1 MGIDFSVHF
10 TERYRQ
16 EMDRRPYKR
25 IAISRTART
34 TGFALF
40 YTALTT
46 AIGFAVIA
54 FAPMPIFATFGLLTA
69 IMIVLS
75 LLMALFALPSMLLLF
90 APGKRSPKKKKK
102 RQGRSQT
109 DLE

>member
-1 MGIDFSVHF
+1 VGIDFSVHF
-10 TERYRQ
+10 TERFRQ
-16 EMDRRPYKR
+16 EMERTPYRRT
-25 IAISRTART
+25 AIHRTART

-90 APGKRSPKKKKK
+90 APGKKSPRKKP
-102 RQGRSQT
+102 QQ
-109 DLE
+109 